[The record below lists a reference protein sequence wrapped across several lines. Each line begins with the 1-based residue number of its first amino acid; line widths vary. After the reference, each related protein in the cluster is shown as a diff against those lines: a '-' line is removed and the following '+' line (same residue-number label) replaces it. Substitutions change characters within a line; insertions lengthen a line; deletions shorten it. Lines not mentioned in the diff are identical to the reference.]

1 MDELMIF
8 RKLNGIEV
16 QILKL
21 LKRELF
27 LSHSKLS
34 RYMQK
39 AEDELTDSMLHLERE
54 GLITAKRDS
63 VRREHVYCP
72 TMRGL
77 CLTR

>member
-1 MDELMIF
+1 MSEEMIF
-8 RKLNGIEV
+8 RELYETEME
-16 QILKL
+16 ILKL

-39 AEDELTDSMLHLERE
+39 ADDELTDSMLHLERE

-63 VRREHVYCP
+63 VRREDVYCP